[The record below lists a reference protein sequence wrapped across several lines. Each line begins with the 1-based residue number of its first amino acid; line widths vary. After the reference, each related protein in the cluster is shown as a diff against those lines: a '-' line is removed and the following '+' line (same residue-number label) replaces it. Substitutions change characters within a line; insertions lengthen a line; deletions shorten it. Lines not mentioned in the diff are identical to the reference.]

1 MYVRVEL
8 HVTYTT
14 KLWEVSFYK
23 IQALWSISSGHYE
36 KFKHCF
42 YMYLAMCGY
51 ICLIDFLA
59 MCPQQNEYMT
69 PLPSVAK
76 IKTNEELLKTFLARQ
91 NKIIFLLLNF
101 SGPIVI
107 LVNTQS
113 LTSTW

>member
-1 MYVRVEL
+1 M
-8 HVTYTT
+8 
-14 KLWEVSFYK
+14 
-23 IQALWSISSGHYE
+23 
-36 KFKHCF
+36 
-42 YMYLAMCGY
+42 
-51 ICLIDFLA
+51 
-59 MCPQQNEYMT
+59 

-91 NKIIFLLLNF
+91 NKIVFLLLNF